1 MNRLST
7 IPSYYIR
14 RPGRVRYERGLREF
28 AWRNE
33 IAPKKANH
41 GNPGQTGVSITHYNG
56 GMLREQTL
64 NPVDKALWYIESH
77 FAGDLTLEDVSTK
90 AGVSR
95 FHMTRAFDAATGFSI
110 MRYVRGR
117 RLTEAA
123 RALANGAPDIL
134 SVALEAGY
142 NSHEAFTRAFREQF
156 GLTPEAVR
164 AQHTLDTIALVE
176 AITMDQTLLEKLDP
190 PRFENAKA
198 FCVAGIAERCTNETS
213 AGIPAQWQRFQ
224 PYIGNVPGQIGDI
237 AYGVIFNGDD
247 EGNVDYLCG
256 VEVTDFSKA
265 PVELSR
271 VRIPENRYA
280 VFSHR
285 EHVAAIRRTFNTIW
299 STWFPDSGHEP
310 ADAPFFERYDEHF
323 NPATGL
329 GGLEIWIPLKH

>member
-1 MNRLST
+1 M
-7 IPSYYIR
+7 
-14 RPGRVRYERGLREF
+14 
-28 AWRNE
+28 RND
-33 IAPKKANH
+33 IAPQKTKD
-41 GNPGQTGVSITHYNG
+41 GNPNQTRACKPDYNG
-56 GMLREQTL
+56 GMPREQTL

-77 FAGDLTLEDVSTK
+77 FAGDLTLEGVATK
-90 AGVSR
+90 SGVSR
-95 FHMTRAFDAATGFSI
+95 FHMTRAFDAATGYPI

-134 SVALEAGY
+134 GVALEAGY
-142 NSHEAFTRAFREQF
+142 NSHEAFTRAFRDQF
-156 GLTPEAVR
+156 GMTPETVR
-164 AQHTLDTIALVE
+164 AQRNLANIALVE
-176 AITMDQTLLEKLDP
+176 AITMDQTVLEKLDS

-198 FCVAGIAERCTNETS
+198 FCVAGLAERCDNQSS

-224 PYIGNVPGQIGDI
+224 PYIGNIPGQVGSV

-256 VEVTDFSKA
+256 VEVTDYSK
-265 PVELSR
+265 VSSELSR
-271 VRIPENRYA
+271 VRIPEDRYA

-285 EHVAAIRRTFNTIW
+285 EHVASIRRTFNTIW
-299 STWFPDSGHEP
+299 SKWFPESGHEP

-329 GGLEIWIPLKH
+329 GGLEIWIPLKQ